1 MTSTNSHY
9 PEASSKASSSMYYG
23 DSKYP
28 MYSNPGL
35 QSATSSRVAREQ
47 RRAGQQQRSNS
58 SNGGG
63 YPHHRATSALGNNN
77 SRSLSG
83 A

>member
-9 PEASSKASSSMYYG
+9 PEASSMASSSSMHYD
-23 DSKYP
+23 DSKHS
-28 MYSNPGL
+28 YSNPGL
-35 QSATSSRVAREQ
+35 QLATSSRAAHEQ